1 MNAEIFFEPK
11 MVHSANDWLV
21 KHRERDQDIMT
32 YSKGSPYITWYN
44 PMRQNHIYIVALDE
58 QITEDL

>member
-1 MNAEIFFEPK
+1 